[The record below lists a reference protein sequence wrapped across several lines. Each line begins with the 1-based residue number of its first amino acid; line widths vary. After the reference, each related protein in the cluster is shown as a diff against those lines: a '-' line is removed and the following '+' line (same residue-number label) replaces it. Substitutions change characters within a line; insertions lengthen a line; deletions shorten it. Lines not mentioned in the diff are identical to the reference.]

1 MEQSNENENII
12 TIKNENVK
20 FISMKNLWR
29 KGKKSILICE

>member
-12 TIKNENVK
+12 TIKNENMK
-20 FISMKNLWR
+20 FISMKKLWK